1 MARIHQA
8 LLIGLIALSGLTPV
22 YAQNMSQIAKVRRGE
37 SCPHCNLFQA
47 DMTYLKVE
55 ARNFIG
61 ARLRQADFSGAV
73 MPETQFTGA
82 DLRDLNAYGA
92 ILTKANFSHANL
104 TNASFVGA
112 YLEGAMFRDA
122 DLEGVNFAGAD
133 MKSARGLT
141 NAQLA
146 AACGDAATRLPP
158 GLHLKPCS

>member
-8 LLIGLIALSGLTPV
+8 ILIGFIALGGLIPAH
-22 YAQNMSQIAKVRRGE
+22 AQNLSQIAKVRHGG
-37 SCPHCNLFQA
+37 SCSHCNLFQA

-61 ARLRQADFSGAV
+61 ARLRQADLSGAV
-73 MPETQFTGA
+73 MPQTQFSDA

-92 ILTKANFSHANL
+92 VLANSNFSHANL
-104 TNASFVGA
+104 TRASFVGA
-112 YLEGAMFRDA
+112 YLEGASFRGA

-133 MKSARGLT
+133 MKNVRGLT
-141 NAQLA
+141 NTQLA
-146 AACGDAATRLPP
+146 TACGDSATRLPP